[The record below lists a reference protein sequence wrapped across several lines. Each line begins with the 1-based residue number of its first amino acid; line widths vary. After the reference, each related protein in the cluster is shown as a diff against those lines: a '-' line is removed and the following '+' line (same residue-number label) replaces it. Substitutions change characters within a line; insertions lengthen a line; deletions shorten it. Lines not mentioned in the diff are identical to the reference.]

1 MLRLATLSA
10 KASHAPH
17 PEPLLLNFLR
27 PIYDWTLALAAH
39 PKAVWL
45 LAIVAFM
52 ESSFFP
58 IPPDVMLIPMV
69 IAAPRQA
76 FWLALVCT
84 VSSVAGGLFGYF
96 IGAQLFGFVG
106 QPLLAFYGGEEAFAT
121 FSALYG
127 EWGAWIVLAGG
138 FTPLPFKVI
147 TIASGVVDLNLL
159 TFTLAAIVGRG
170 ARFFLVA
177 ALLWKFGPFIK
188 DMIDRWFGPLSLLA
202 LALLIGGFAV
212 LKLI

>member
-1 MLRLATLSA
+1 M
-10 KASHAPH
+10 
-17 PEPLLLNFLR
+17 NFLR

-39 PKAVWL
+39 PKAVWM
-45 LAIVAFM
+45 LALVAFA

-58 IPPDVMLIPMV
+58 IPPDVMLIPMI
-69 IAAPRQA
+69 IATPRRA
-76 FWLALVCT
+76 FWLAFVCT
-84 VSSVAGGLFGYF
+84 AASVAGGLFGYF

-106 QPLLAFYGGEEAFAT
+106 EPLLAFYGGEEAFAK

-147 TIASGVVDLNLL
+147 TIASGVTGLNIG
-159 TFTLAAIVGRG
+159 TFLIASIIGRG
-170 ARFFLVA
+170 ARFFIVA

-188 DMIDRWFGPLSLLA
+188 DMIDRWFGPLSLIGLA
-202 LALLIGGFAV
+202 VLIGGFAV

>member
-1 MLRLATLSA
+1 M
-10 KASHAPH
+10 
-17 PEPLLLNFLR
+17 NFLR

-45 LAIVAFM
+45 LALVAFA

-58 IPPDVMLIPMV
+58 IPPDVMLIPMI
-69 IAAPRQA
+69 IAAPRRA
-76 FWLALVCT
+76 FLLAGVAT
-84 VSSVAGGLFGYF
+84 AASVAGGLFGYF
-96 IGAQLFGFVG
+96 IGAQLFGIAG
-106 QPLLAFYGGEEAFAT
+106 QPLLAFYGGEEAFAK

-147 TIASGVVDLNLL
+147 TIASGVTGLNIG
-159 TFTLAAIVGRG
+159 TFLIASIVGRG

-177 ALLWKFGPFIK
+177 LLLWKFGPFIK
-188 DMIDRWFGPLSLLA
+188 TMIDRWFGPLSLIA